1 MSMIKTKDNIMNFR
15 GGKKKE
21 QSNKLKDKC
30 MGSAARSSSLKMDDK
45 QLHYT

>member
-1 MSMIKTKDNIMNFR
+1 MSMIKNKDIMMNLR

-21 QSNKLKDKC
+21 QSNMLKEKC

-45 QLHYT
+45 QLHNT